1 MEILLSVAPSS
12 VGVIPSC
19 SVVRTYSKKVL
30 GTVALEMAA
39 LGTVASREN
48 PSTLSESP
56 TRRCITLQ
64 VTKPIV
70 RSSLSPPSPPPMGS
84 DHSSDGNYVA
94 KPSANDV
101 QEDEEAL
108 LDTDGA
114 RQVGLC
120 VPHAPVG
127 ELHEGDLI
135 HVAEVVEMVRHAI
148 EQGARA
154 LRACCA

>member
-70 RSSLSPPSPPPMGS
+70 QSSLSPPSPPPMGS

-94 KPSANDV
+94 KPSLDKGYL
-101 QEDEEAL
+101 DERPSQIWVNVHHSHCKVWYNCQWL
-108 LDTDGA
+108 DNGVVRVRPVRSLDTA
-114 RQVGLC
+114 LVQVINLE
-120 VPHAPVG
+120 AY
-127 ELHEGDLI
+127 
-135 HVAEVVEMVRHAI
+135 A
-148 EQGARA
+148 
-154 LRACCA
+154 